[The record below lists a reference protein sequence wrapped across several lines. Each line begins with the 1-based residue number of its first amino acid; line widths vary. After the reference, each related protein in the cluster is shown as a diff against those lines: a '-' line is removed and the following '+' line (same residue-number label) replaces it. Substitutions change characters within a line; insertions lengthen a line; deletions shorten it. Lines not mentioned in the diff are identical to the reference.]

1 MENHVA
7 IFLWGGLGMVLLLL
21 LAPHTTIFKN
31 KKGTN
36 IRSVNKHF
44 VTHFLCQIKKKKKK
58 HHFMFANIICLI
70 GH

>member
-21 LAPHTTIFKN
+21 LAPLTTNFFNK

-44 VTHFLCQIKKKKKK
+44 VTFPLPNQKKKK
-58 HHFMFANIICLI
+58 NIILCLLT
-70 GH
+70 